1 MTARAIGTLL
11 FGWLLAIGCLAQQ
24 TPATAPSSSATSFQ
38 YKFRPDQQERY
49 QVTVEMNG
57 NLPIPG
63 AAGAAGILKMTLG
76 IAVKVTK
83 AEEQQA
89 TVQTSLD
96 AFNAEFNGSP
106 FPVSL
111 EMAKS
116 FIPDSTATV
125 SPRGKLSGL
134 QGSGLMGAPLPG
146 FDPRNLATLLF
157 PIELPE
163 SSLTTGTTWQFTR
176 TFGEGN
182 SALRLPITAR
192 FEGFEE
198 VEGVKLLKITESFN
212 LPIELY
218 QDAFYQ
224 TVSDKEQAVRVT
236 RGEVKGTGT
245 VWLHPDDGVLQ
256 KMTLNASLNQ
266 TSEPIKKDGSEV
278 KDYERESSQLTLTL
292 NATRQKAN
300 TTGETRAQPSETR
313 SN

>member
-1 MTARAIGTLL
+1 MKTRVIGTIL
-11 FGWLLAIGCLAQQ
+11 FGWLLATGCLAQQ
-24 TPATAPSSSATSFQ
+24 APATAPSSSATSFQ
-38 YKFRPDQQERY
+38 YKFRPDLQERY
-49 QVTVEMNG
+49 QVLVELNG
-57 NLPIPG
+57 SLPIPG
-63 AAGAAGILKMTLG
+63 AAGAAGIAKMTLG
-76 IAVKVTK
+76 ISMKVTRV
-83 AEEQQA
+83 EDQQA
-89 TVQTSLD
+89 TILTSLD
-96 AFNAEFNGSP
+96 AFSAEFNGSP

-116 FIPDSTATV
+116 LIPDSTATV
-125 SPRGKLSGL
+125 SPHGKLSGL
-134 QGSGLMGAPLPG
+134 QGGGLMGAPLPG

-157 PIELPE
+157 PIELPDGA
-163 SSLTTGTTWQFTR
+163 LTTGATWQFTR

-182 SALRLPITAR
+182 NALRIPITAR

-198 VEGVKLLKITESFN
+198 VDGVKLLKITESFDQ
-212 LPIELY
+212 PIELY

-224 TVSDKEQAVRVT
+224 TVSDKEQAVRIT

-245 VWLHPDDGVLQ
+245 AWLHPDDGVLQ

-300 TTGETRAQPSETR
+300 ATGETRTQSSEIR
-313 SN
+313 PN